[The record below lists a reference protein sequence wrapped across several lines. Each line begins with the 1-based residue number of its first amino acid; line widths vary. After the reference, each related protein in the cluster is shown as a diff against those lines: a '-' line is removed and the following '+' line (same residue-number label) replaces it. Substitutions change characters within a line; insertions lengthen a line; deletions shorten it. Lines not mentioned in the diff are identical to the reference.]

1 MTPSVQATTTLS
13 EWKIYI
19 DIVVLIIVAG
29 NSFYTWWSG
38 REKVTSKRFAALE
51 KEVAQRSTVDAAVEQ
66 ARQIQELESKFR
78 NVPSCC
84 NSHNDTTGRLDGHNT
99 RLGQHKEML
108 NAIEGELKHL
118 PTNKDLGVLHEKINT
133 VNAHLSDLK
142 AEVNKVVGAMPGVT
156 HLTEMMNE
164 FLLNQGRKP

>member
-1 MTPSVQATTTLS
+1 MTPLAPSAINYA
-13 EWKIYI
+13 EWKFYL
-19 DIVVLIIVAG
+19 DFVVLIFVAG
-29 NSFYTWWSG
+29 NSIYTYWSN
-38 REKVTSKRFAALE
+38 RQKVTSARFATLE
-51 KEVAQRSTVDAAVEQ
+51 KEVVKLKS
-66 ARQIQELESKFR
+66 
-78 NVPSCC
+78 VPDCC
-84 NSHNDTTGRLDGHNT
+84 SNQGDTTLRLNGHNK

-118 PTNKDLGVLHEKINT
+118 PTNKDLGVIHEKINT
-133 VNAHLSDLK
+133 VNSHLADLK